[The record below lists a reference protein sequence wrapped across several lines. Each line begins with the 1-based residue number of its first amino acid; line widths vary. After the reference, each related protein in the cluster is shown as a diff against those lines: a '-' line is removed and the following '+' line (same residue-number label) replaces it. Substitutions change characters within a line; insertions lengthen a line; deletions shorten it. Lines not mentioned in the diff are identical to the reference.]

1 MLIDCDTCTVRGQGC
16 DDCVV
21 TVLLGAPPGWRG
33 SDPTVVA
40 LTRRPVLEGRREAA
54 SGAPQQVVP
63 PEVGRGTTGEVVR
76 EEPPV
81 GFAAALVSGPGP
93 VGDTPGGRSA
103 RGPGV
108 VVELDDVERRA
119 VRALAEVGLVPPLR
133 HQPPTTREVG

>member
-33 SDPTVVA
+33 SDPTVVPM
-40 LTRRPVLEGRREAA
+40 TRRPAVGHPRED
-54 SGAPQQVVP
+54 VVADL
-63 PEVGRGTTGEVVR
+63 GS
-76 EEPPV
+76 
-81 GFAAALVSGPGP
+81 AWVSGPT
-93 VGDTPGGRSA
+93 DTPGGS
-103 RGPGV
+103 GSPGLGV

-133 HQPPTTREVG
+133 HQPPTRREVG